1 MKTKI
6 ECAFSGVIS
15 FGRIWRKVP
24 ERDAR
29 SVWRWGVGRKS
40 GGGGGGADFCIKMG
54 NYESHFN
61 ISFIVKGKVTR
72 QRL

>member
-1 MKTKI
+1 MKIKI

-40 GGGGGGADFCIKMG
+40 GRGGGGGG
-54 NYESHFN
+54 GGE
-61 ISFIVKGKVTR
+61 ISALRWATMRAILIF
-72 QRL
+72 RLL